1 MKNII
6 ATAAVALLT
15 TTSAY
20 AFDASF
26 DAGEYYSGLDNP
38 TSSIVLSHTVVE
50 DLEHDGA
57 WQQFDN
63 TPSDQ
68 PEISDAEFP
77 SHLYDEG
84 NYTI

>member
-1 MKNII
+1 MKKII
-6 ATAAVALLT
+6 ATAAVALMT

-26 DAGEYYSGLDNP
+26 DPDEYYSGTGNMP
-38 TSSIVLSHTVVE
+38 SGVVVSGTFVE
-50 DLEHDGA
+50 DLEVDGV

-63 TPSDQ
+63 IPQESS
-68 PEISDAEFP
+68 EISDTDFP
-77 SHLYDEG
+77 YHLYEEG